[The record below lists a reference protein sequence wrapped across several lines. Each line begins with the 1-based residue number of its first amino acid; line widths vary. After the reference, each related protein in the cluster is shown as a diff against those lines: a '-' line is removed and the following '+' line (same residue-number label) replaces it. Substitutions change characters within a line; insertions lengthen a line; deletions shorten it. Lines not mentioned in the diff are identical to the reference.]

1 MGRSL
6 ACKSL
11 FKQGQMCVTF
21 VMSYENFLGKFLK
34 LLKEVVI
41 MGYVYDL
48 SDIDV

>member
-21 VMSYENFLGKFLK
+21 DMKIFFVNFLLK
-34 LLKEVVI
+34 LLKQVVI

>member
-21 VMSYENFLGKFLK
+21 VMSYENFLCKFLTQTIK
-34 LLKEVVI
+34 R
-41 MGYVYDL
+41 G
-48 SDIDV
+48 SDHGLCL